1 LLKPKATTQA
11 CKKHEESEFLADA
24 ATSGNIAKWA
34 REVVS
39 EKEPSYQRCILLHV
53 SCVPV

>member
-1 LLKPKATTQA
+1 LLKPKAKTQA

-34 REVVS
+34 T
-39 EKEPSYQRCILLHV
+39 
-53 SCVPV
+53 